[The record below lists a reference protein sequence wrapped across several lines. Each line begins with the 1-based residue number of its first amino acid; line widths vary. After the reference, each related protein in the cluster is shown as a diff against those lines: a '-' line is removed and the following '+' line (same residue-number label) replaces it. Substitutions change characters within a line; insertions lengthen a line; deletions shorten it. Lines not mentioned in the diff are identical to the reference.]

1 MIRKLTMRPLE
12 RRDVAKLV
20 TIVERV
26 WDFSGDRDIKEN
38 HRLTNVFLK
47 ACLVRQNYAQVAL
60 WNDEVV
66 GVILAET
73 KYLKKWQI
81 GDFLRLGLAQLPLSF
96 STEGR
101 QSLSLLKKNREIDKR
116 LLTNFNQREYTGEIV
131 LLVVDPAY
139 QNLGIGRQLLG
150 SVASHWKQVPVSH
163 YYLFADTACN
173 YQFYQ
178 LMGLM
183 EERKLLVRFDQQFKL
198 TFFLYTGEL
207 NN

>member
-12 RRDVAKLV
+12 RRDIAKLV

-26 WDFSGDRDIKEN
+26 WDFSGDRDIREN
-38 HRLTNVFLK
+38 HRLANVFLK
-47 ACLVRQNYAQVAL
+47 ACLVRQNFTQVAL

-73 KYLKKWQI
+73 KYLKKGRI

-96 STEGR
+96 SHEGR
-101 QSLSLLKKNREIDKR
+101 QSLRLLKKNREIDKR
-116 LLTNFNQREYTGEIV
+116 LLTNFNQREYSGEVV

-139 QNLGIGRQLLG
+139 QNLGIGRQLLA
-150 SVASHWKQVPVSH
+150 SVADHWKIVPVSH

-173 YQFYQ
+173 YQFYK

-183 EERKLLVRFDQQFKL
+183 EERKLQVKFDQQFKL